1 MQPSTHPD
9 SDPTPDS
16 APDPTNRD
24 PSSDD
29 PGSSTADAGSH
40 GRRFASDERH
50 CELCGFPLF
59 LEHHCKIVCPNCG
72 FTRDCSDP

>member
-1 MQPSTHPD
+1 MQPAIPLD
-9 SDPTPDS
+9 SDPTPDP
-16 APDPTNRD
+16 AKHD

-29 PGSSTADAGSH
+29 PASSAAGAGAGAY
-40 GRRFASDERH
+40 GRRFAPDERR